1 MTSTPPK
8 PPAPPLTL
16 DLASERRDYAGP
28 RLLEA
33 DTPADPFVLFTAW
46 LGQALAAHILDA
58 TAMALATATRDGR
71 PSCRMVLLKGH
82 DPAGLVFYTRYSTQK
97 CVDLAENPQASLLFH
112 WRELDRQVRF
122 EGSVAR
128 VSREE
133 SHTYFV
139 SRPRLSQLAA
149 RAASGL
155 GRIAGAQVLTER
167 FDAEAQYWEGR
178 EVELPTDWG
187 GYRVSPARIEF
198 WQGRPNRLHDRLVFE
213 REPSGSWSKYRLAP

>member
-8 PPAPPLTL
+8 PAVATF
-16 DLASERRDYAGP
+16 DLASERRDYVGP

-33 DTPADPFVLFTAW
+33 ETPADPFVLFTAW
-46 LGQALAAHILDA
+46 LGQALEAHIVDA

-82 DPAGLVFYTRYSTQK
+82 DRAGLVFFTRYSTQK
-97 CVDLAENPQASLLFH
+97 CVDLAENPRASLLFH
-112 WRELDRQVRF
+112 WRELDRQVRL
-122 EGSVAR
+122 EGSVER
-128 VSREE
+128 VTRGASQA
-133 SHTYFV
+133 YFA

-155 GRIAGAQVLTER
+155 DRIAGAEVLTER
-167 FDAEAQYWEGR
+167 FDAEAQHWEGR

-187 GYRVSPARIEF
+187 GYRLSPVRFEF

-213 REPSGSWSKYRLAP
+213 METKGSWTKYRLAP